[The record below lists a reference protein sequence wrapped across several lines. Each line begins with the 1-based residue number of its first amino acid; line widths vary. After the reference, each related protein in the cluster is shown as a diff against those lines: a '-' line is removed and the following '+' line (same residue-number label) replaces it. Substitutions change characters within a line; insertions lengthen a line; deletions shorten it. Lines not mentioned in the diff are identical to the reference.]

1 MEYLTILCF
10 TDKGK
15 SVSLKWSVLFCQ
27 STIPLTPGVPRFC
40 LWALMV
46 MPSVVTEVCDTSV

>member
-15 SVSLKWSVLFCQ
+15 SVSLKWSVLFC
-27 STIPLTPGVPRFC
+27 SPLLPLGADGDAECGHRG
-40 LWALMV
+40 L
-46 MPSVVTEVCDTSV
+46 